1 MTADAIHL
9 RRVRRAVY
17 GPPATAIVG
26 AALFAIG
33 ALGLSHARTN
43 DTAVSRT
50 QTPLAP
56 APAPVSPATR
66 AQPEFVLVGSN
77 GRLYPGGGNGT
88 APLPVADAPVVGAAR
103 GPTGGYWLARS
114 DGRVIGY
121 GIAGLGGLRLRET
134 EPRITA
140 IASAPA
146 GGYWLLR
153 SDGHVDAFHATQ
165 YGDLTGLQHAR
176 AIGIAAAPKR
186 GYWIATED
194 GKVWAFG
201 TASRGSI
208 PAEKHAPVV
217 GIAASERGY
226 WLATSDGQ
234 VYSFGVPA
242 LGDLLTRGVHA
253 RVVGISAAPK
263 GGFWL
268 ATSDGRTYSFGAP
281 PVSTVEGSRPE
292 RVVAVVPS

>member
-26 AALFAIG
+26 AALLSIG
-33 ALGLSHARTN
+33 ALGLSHARTH
-43 DTAVSRT
+43 DSTVTATRT
-50 QTPLAP
+50 PPAAAP
-56 APAPVSPATR
+56 ASPITRPQPA
-66 AQPEFVLVGSN
+66 FVLVGSN

-88 APLPVADAPVVGAAR
+88 APIPLGDAPIVGAAR
-103 GPTGGYWLARS
+103 GPTGGYWLART
-114 DGRVIGY
+114 DGRVVGY
-121 GIAGLGGLRLRET
+121 GIAALGTVRLGANDA
-134 EPRITA
+134 RITA

-153 SDGHVDAFHATQ
+153 ADGHVDGFQAAK
-165 YGDLTGLQHAR
+165 YGDLTGLQHGR
-176 AIGIAAAPKR
+176 AVGIAAAPNR
-186 GYWIATED
+186 GYWIATAD

-201 TASRGSI
+201 TSSRGSI
-208 PAEKHAPVV
+208 PAGKHAPVV

-226 WLATSDGQ
+226 WLATSDGH

-242 LGDLLTRGVHA
+242 LGDLVTRGIHA
-253 RVVGISAAPK
+253 RVVGIAAAPK

-268 ATSDGRTYSFGAP
+268 ATADGRAYSFGAP
-281 PVSTVEGSRPE
+281 SISAVEGSRPE